1 MVQKGRVGCFIF
13 LPTPIHPSTLS
24 THHAL
29 NVLGARE
36 TMANKHTKSHK
47 LWQVV

>member
-13 LPTPIHPSTLS
+13 LPTPTHPSTLS

-29 NVLGARE
+29 SVLGARE